1 MTHAVLDAWRNRL
14 ERHAPGEAGHSDR
27 VSVYAVATADR
38 LMNGPDFPGR
48 ESLADLRSVRITAA
62 LHDMG
67 KLRLPSELF
76 ASDRAWSAGDVRL
89 IREHVLVPDEL
100 DDPELDREAIRQH
113 HERLDG
119 LGYPDGLR
127 GLDIVPLA
135 RVIAVCEAFDAM
147 VFEARYRRP
156 KSEEAAI
163 EELRRGAGTQFCPTV
178 IEAFI
183 AVQPLIQPL
192 VL

>member
-1 MTHAVLDAWRNRL
+1 MTHHDLDTWRDRL
-14 ERHAPGEAGHSDR
+14 EQHAPGEAGHSDR

-48 ESLADLRSVRITAA
+48 DSLADLRRVRITAA
-62 LHDMG
+62 LHDIG

-76 ASDRAWSAGDVRL
+76 APDRAWSASDVRL

-100 DDPELDREAIRQH
+100 ADPELDHEAIRQH

-147 VFEARYRRP
+147 VFEARYRKP

-163 EELRRGAGTQFCPTV
+163 EELRRGAGTQFCPSV
-178 IEAFI
+178 IEAFV